1 MSSSTPSGSKSDST
15 PSSSR
20 SLPVPHAH
28 FSAQSQSRFSY
39 ATTSP
44 PTPDPDRLFFRP
56 PHASPD
62 PDVTAS
68 TPDRQGNNASMTN
81 LVFGDD
87 AGTGQAG
94 GVAVGYG
101 MDPKMLADMLSPP
114 EPSSSGSSSSKRKKG
129 KEKEKR
135 VKKQTSRTSIKHQE
149 QERNNVSPPSTPP
162 PVPPKNLLLP
172 NATPKSTR
180 TVTSLS
186 SSLSLGYSD
195 TTHSHSHSH
204 SRHSHS
210 TEIHS
215 PKKAIHGR
223 MTSASS
229 HQLNPKPS
237 LASLSGFSP
246 SQPNFQPNYL
256 IYYDQEGYQ
265 GECEN
270 RPSTSTNYPNP
281 SESFEHETTLGHGR
295 ERLQASLAALP
306 WAEPPPRL
314 PSPNNFNS
322 PTSGTGYSSSTVRA
336 ETPQRT
342 PTYSFLAN
350 DPSVSASASAMYDN
364 HSRRPSAT
372 SSIKSQLTMPPIPE
386 AISGLVLGVP
396 QSPSVWAQS
405 PSQSHESNRSSQQS
419 GYSGMAEFQPSSS
432 SKPSGKDG
440 QTSPISQDMSSPG
453 IISLMSNTSSNT
465 NQSGSG
471 NHDRYPS
478 IGSAMATKASSSTS
492 HSNGKWSFVSRSKSS
507 PMTKS
512 SRSKSFKSIHS
523 AKSYNSKR
531 GSLST
536 LGGHGGRYVLKRW
549 EVIQNLSNINS
560 STQHWEVLDGEEVR
574 KKENQ
579 MDLRSLVGR
588 AWVLE
593 RFLRSGK
600 RVSSQ
605 SLKILRPFTPSSS
618 ATSSPMPARPPLPH
632 LPSSSISTTRHRPS
646 LSVSVSVD
654 PSRKSSLRHSNT
666 FGKQHSP
673 RSKSTSSSNTGTR
686 RSKSSRD
693 RRGSAPSIRVR
704 LGKKL
709 RRTESRE
716 DIFTEIGSSEEG
728 GSRNHSLDD
737 SVDSHVRAER
747 GYPSVRSPKR
757 KSTTE
762 KEKQK
767 GDDRVGGKGVIV
779 FPEELSSSSNENIH
793 NDGKKDSSPLPP
805 KDHGYGKNRSGC
817 TTPNCFNI
825 SPTSPTP
832 LLPHPDPTYH
842 THTRFSH
849 YDQPQANSE
858 TNYLSPKCNTQG
870 HDPEKG
876 EGDVVLRYSPQSPH
890 LGHRSPNWRNRQSVI
905 SYIETGVW
913 EEKPKNRFKTFI
925 GVGAGLVVV
934 LIVGL
939 LVGLLMK
946 RKEQSD

>member
-1 MSSSTPSGSKSDST
+1 MSSSTPFGPNSTST

-20 SLPVPHAH
+20 SLPLPHAP
-28 FSAQSQSRFSY
+28 FSAQSQSQSRFSY

-81 LVFGDD
+81 LVFGDND
-87 AGTGQAG
+87 GTGQGG

-101 MDPKMLADMLSPP
+101 MDPKMLANMISPP
-114 EPSSSGSSSSKRKKG
+114 EPSSSSSSSSRRKKG

-135 VKKQTSRTSIKHQE
+135 VKNKTSKNSIKHQE
-149 QERNNVSPPSTPP
+149 RERYNPSLPSTPP
-162 PVPPKNLLLP
+162 PVPPKNLLP
-172 NATPKSTR
+172 PTTTPKSTR
-180 TVTSLS
+180 TTTNLS

-195 TTHSHSHSH
+195 TTHSHSHSN

-229 HQLNPKPS
+229 HQLNLKPS

-246 SQPNFQPNYL
+246 TQPDFQPNYQ
-256 IYYDQEGYQ
+256 IYYDQ
-265 GECEN
+265 GEYES
-270 RPSTSTNYPNP
+270 RQSLSTNYPNP
-281 SESFEHETTLGHGR
+281 SESFEHEPTSGHTNGR
-295 ERLQASLAALP
+295 ARLQASLAALP

-314 PSPNNFNS
+314 PSPNKISS
-322 PTSGTGYSSSTVRA
+322 PTSGTGCSSPTVRA

-350 DPSVSASASAMYDN
+350 DPSVSASTMYIN
-364 HSRRPSAT
+364 HFRRPSAT

-386 AISGLVLGVP
+386 ATSGLVLGIP
-396 QSPSVWAQS
+396 QSPSVWSQS
-405 PSQSHESNRSSQQS
+405 PSQSHESYRSSQQS

-432 SKPSGKDG
+432 SDPGSKDN

-453 IISLMSNTSSNT
+453 MISLMSNTSSNT
-465 NQSGSG
+465 NQSGSV

-507 PMTKS
+507 SMTKS
-512 SRSKSFKSIHS
+512 SRSKSFKSVHS

-549 EVIQNLSNINS
+549 EVIQNLSNNNAS
-560 STQHWEVLDGEEVR
+560 NQHWEVLDGEEVR

-593 RFLRSGK
+593 RVLRSGK

-618 ATSSPMPARPPLPH
+618 ATSSPIPTRPPLPH
-632 LPSSSISTTRHRPS
+632 LPSNSISTTKHRPS
-646 LSVSVSVD
+646 LSVSVSGD
-654 PSRKSSLRHSNT
+654 PSRKSSLRHSHT

-673 RSKSTSSSNTGTR
+673 RSKSTSSSNTCTS
-686 RSKSSRD
+686 RSKSHRD
-693 RRGSAPSIRVR
+693 RRGSVPSIRLR

-728 GSRNHSLDD
+728 GSRIHSRDN
-737 SVDSHVRAER
+737 SVDYFNHEER
-747 GYPSVRSPKR
+747 DHPSVPSPKR
-757 KSTTE
+757 KSATE

-767 GDDRVGGKGVIV
+767 GEDRVGGKGVIV
-779 FPEELSSSSNENIH
+779 FPEELSSSSNDNIH
-793 NDGKKDSSPLPP
+793 DNEKKESPPLPP
-805 KDHGYGKNRSGC
+805 KDHQYGQNRSGC
-817 TTPNCFNI
+817 TTPKCFNI

-842 THTRFSH
+842 THTRSSH
-849 YDQPQANSE
+849 YDHPQANSD
-858 TNYLSPKCNTQG
+858 TNYLSPNSDTEG
-870 HDPEKG
+870 YDPEKG
-876 EGDVVLRYSPQSPH
+876 EGDVVFRYSPQSPH

-913 EEKPKNRFKTFI
+913 EEKPKNRFKIFI
-925 GVGAGLVVV
+925 GVGAGMVVV

-939 LVGLLMK
+939 LVGLLVK
-946 RKEQSD
+946 RKEQID

>member
-1 MSSSTPSGSKSDST
+1 MSSSTPSGSNSDST
-15 PSSSR
+15 SSSSR

-68 TPDRQGNNASMTN
+68 TPDRQGNNASMAD
-81 LVFGDD
+81 LVFGDND
-87 AGTGQAG
+87 RIGQSG

-114 EPSSSGSSSSKRKKG
+114 EPSSSSSSSSKRKKG

-135 VKKQTSRTSIKHQE
+135 VKNKTSNNSVKHPVR
-149 QERNNVSPPSTPP
+149 ERNNPSPPSTPP
-162 PVPPKNLLLP
+162 PVPPKNPLP
-172 NATPKSTR
+172 PTTTPKSTR
-180 TVTSLS
+180 TTTSLS

-204 SRHSHS
+204 SRHSHF

-237 LASLSGFSP
+237 LASLSSFSP
-246 SQPNFQPNYL
+246 SQPDFQPNYQ
-256 IYYDQEGYQ
+256 IYYDQ
-265 GECEN
+265 GEHES
-270 RPSTSTNYPNP
+270 RPSISTNYPNP
-281 SESFEHETTLGHGR
+281 SESFEHESTLGHGR
-295 ERLQASLAALP
+295 EKLQATLAALP

-314 PSPNNFNS
+314 SSPNKLNS
-322 PTSGTGYSSSTVRA
+322 PTSGTGYTSSTVRA

-350 DPSVSASASAMYDN
+350 DPSVSASTMHDN

-372 SSIKSQLTMPPIPE
+372 SSIKSQLTMPPILE
-386 AISGLVLGVP
+386 ASSGLLRGLP
-396 QSPSVWAQS
+396 HSPSLWSQS
-405 PSQSHESNRSSQQS
+405 PSQSHDSYRSSQQS
-419 GYSGMAEFQPSSS
+419 GYSGMAKFQPSSS
-432 SKPSGKDG
+432 SDPSGKDS

-478 IGSAMATKASSSTS
+478 IGSAMATKTSSSTS
-492 HSNGKWSFVSRSKSS
+492 HSNGKWSFVCRSGSS
-507 PMTKS
+507 STTKS

-523 AKSYNSKR
+523 AKSYDSKR

-549 EVIQNLSNINS
+549 EVIQNFSSINS
-560 STQHWEVLDGEEVR
+560 SNQHWEVLDGEEVR

-593 RFLRSGK
+593 RVLRSGK

-618 ATSSPMPARPPLPH
+618 ATSSPMPTRPHLPH
-632 LPSSSISTTRHRPS
+632 LPSNSISTTKYRPS
-646 LSVSVSVD
+646 LSASVSVD
-654 PSRKSSLRHSNT
+654 PSRKSSLRHSHTPGN
-666 FGKQHSP
+666 KHSP
-673 RSKSTSSSNTGTR
+673 RSKSTSSSNTGA
-686 RSKSSRD
+686 SKSKSHKD
-693 RRGSAPSIRVR
+693 RRGSVPSIRLR

-716 DIFTEIGSSEEG
+716 DIFTEIGSPEQG
-728 GSRNHSLDD
+728 GSRIHSRDN
-737 SVDSHVRAER
+737 SVDSHDRAER
-747 GYPSVRSPKR
+747 DYPSVPSPKR
-757 KSTTE
+757 KSTSE
-762 KEKQK
+762 KEK
-767 GDDRVGGKGVIV
+767 GEDRVGGKGVIV
-779 FPEELSSSSNENIH
+779 FPEELSSSSNDNIH
-793 NDGKKDSSPLPP
+793 NNEKKESPPLPP
-805 KDHGYGKNRSGC
+805 KDHQYGKDRCGC

-842 THTRFSH
+842 IHARSSH
-849 YDQPQANSE
+849 YDHSQANSNPNFLNSNSDTE
-858 TNYLSPKCNTQG
+858 GY
-870 HDPEKG
+870 DPEKG

-913 EEKPKNRFKTFI
+913 EEKPKNRFKILI

-939 LVGLLMK
+939 LVGLLVR

>member
-1 MSSSTPSGSKSDST
+1 MSSSTPSGPTSNST

-20 SLPVPHAH
+20 SLPLPHAP
-28 FSAQSQSRFSY
+28 FSAQSQSQSRFSY
-39 ATTSP
+39 AMTSP

-62 PDVTAS
+62 PDVTSS
-68 TPDRQGNNASMTN
+68 TPERQVNNTSMTN
-81 LVFGDD
+81 LVLGDNN
-87 AGTGQAG
+87 GTGQSG

-114 EPSSSGSSSSKRKKG
+114 EPSSSSSSSSKRKKG

-135 VKKQTSRTSIKHQE
+135 VKNKTSNNSIKHR
-149 QERNNVSPPSTPP
+149 ERERYNPSPPSTPP
-162 PVPPKNLLLP
+162 PVPPKNLLPP
-172 NATPKSTR
+172 NTTPKSAR
-180 TVTSLS
+180 TTTSLS

-246 SQPNFQPNYL
+246 SQPDFQPNYQ
-256 IYYDQEGYQ
+256 IYYDQ
-265 GECEN
+265 GEHESCQ
-270 RPSTSTNYPNP
+270 SISTNYPNP

-295 ERLQASLAALP
+295 EKLQASLAALP

-314 PSPNNFNS
+314 PSPNKLNS
-322 PTSGTGYSSSTVRA
+322 PTGGTGYSSSTVRA

-350 DPSVSASASAMYDN
+350 DPSVSASTLYNN

-372 SSIKSQLTMPPIPE
+372 SSIKTHLTMSPIPE
-386 AISGLVLGVP
+386 ANSGPTLGVP
-396 QSPSVWAQS
+396 QSPSVWSQS
-405 PSQSHESNRSSQQS
+405 PSQSHDSYRSSQQS

-432 SKPSGKDG
+432 SDPSGKDS

-453 IISLMSNTSSNT
+453 LISLMSNTSSNT
-465 NQSGSG
+465 NQSGSV

-492 HSNGKWSFVSRSKSS
+492 HSNAKWSFVSRSKSS
-507 PMTKS
+507 STTKS
-512 SRSKSFKSIHS
+512 SRSKSFKSVHS

-549 EVIQNLSNINS
+549 EVIQNFSNINS
-560 STQHWEVLDGEEVR
+560 SNQHWEVLDGEEVR

-593 RFLRSGK
+593 RVLRSGK

-605 SLKILRPFTPSSS
+605 SLKIIRPFTPSSS
-618 ATSSPMPARPPLPH
+618 ATSSPMPTRPPLPH
-632 LPSSSISTTRHRPS
+632 LPASSISTTKHRPS
-646 LSVSVSVD
+646 LSVSVSVH
-654 PSRKSSLRHSNT
+654 PSRKSSLRHSHIPGNKHT
-666 FGKQHSP
+666 P
-673 RSKSTSSSNTGTR
+673 RSKSTSSSNTGTS
-686 RSKSSRD
+686 RSKSHRD
-693 RRGSAPSIRVR
+693 RRGSVPSIRLR

-728 GSRNHSLDD
+728 GSRIHSRDN
-737 SVDSHVRAER
+737 SVDSHDREER
-747 GYPSVRSPKR
+747 DYPSVPSPKR
-757 KSTTE
+757 RSTSE

-767 GDDRVGGKGVIV
+767 GEDRVGGKGVIV
-779 FPEELSSSSNENIH
+779 FPEELSPSSNDNIH
-793 NDGKKDSSPLPP
+793 NNEKKDSPPLPP
-805 KDHGYGKNRSGC
+805 KDHQYGKNRSGC
-817 TTPNCFNI
+817 TTPNCLNI

-842 THTRFSH
+842 THTGSRH
-849 YDQPQANSE
+849 YDHPQANSNS
-858 TNYLSPKCNTQG
+858 NYLIPNSDTQG
-870 HDPEKG
+870 YDPEKG

-913 EEKPKNRFKTFI
+913 EEKPKNRFKILI
-925 GVGAGLVVV
+925 GVGAGMVVV

-939 LVGLLMK
+939 LVGLLVK